1 MAHLIV
7 LADVDDE
14 CRFFDPDSLNVQLT
28 AAGIVTGGE
37 TAKSAARHFAKMVK
51 KMRDA
56 QRFAG
61 RDAKDLEKQVD
72 AMIAQFLQTIEKL

>member
-7 LADVDDE
+7 LSDIDDE

-28 AAGIVTGGE
+28 AAGIVAGGE
-37 TAKSAARHFAKMVK
+37 TAKSAARHFAKTVK

-72 AMIAQFLQTIEKL
+72 AMISQFLQTIEKL